1 MEMSGS
7 PWSAGALGSALVM
20 WTVMMAA
27 MMLPSALPIVR
38 LVAGSNRRAVGLG
51 AADTPPALFVA
62 GYLLTW
68 TGFSALATSLQALLR
83 SLALLT
89 SGLSVSDPRLGGAI
103 LLLTGTYQL
112 TRWKGSCL
120 AHCQSPA
127 SFLLLHWRE
136 GARGALVMGVRH
148 GLFCIGCCWALML
161 VLFVVG
167 VMNLWWVAALAVV
180 IALEKLA
187 LGGRWLPRIAG
198 LGLMLWGAVLL
209 ITDAGVLRFPR

>member
-1 MEMSGS
+1 MEMPGA
-7 PWSAGALGSALVM
+7 PWSAGALGSAFVM
-20 WTVMMAA
+20 WTVMMAV

-38 LVAGSNRRAVGLG
+38 LVAASNRRAVADG

-62 GYLLTW
+62 GYLVTW
-68 TGFSALATSLQALLR
+68 TGFSALATTLQALLR

-89 SGLSVSDPRLGGAI
+89 NALSMRDPRLGGAI
-103 LLLTGTYQL
+103 LIIAGAWQFTP
-112 TRWKGSCL
+112 WKGGCL
-120 AHCQSPA
+120 DHCQNPL

-148 GLFCIGCCWALML
+148 GLFCVGCCWALML

-167 VMNLWWVAALAVV
+167 VMNLWWVAALAVFIV
-180 IALEKLA
+180 LEKLA

-198 LGLMLWGAVLL
+198 VGLMCWGVALL
-209 ITDAGVLRFPR
+209 VS